1 MESVYDK
8 IKGVAKNLQDQ
19 YNAGQKQTEG
29 LGAELSARAEMERA
43 GEAALKGN
51 GSESTEGKS
60 TASAPASAPVK
71 DSGKRYGDRPG
82 EKRLDSEGNEIPKYH
97 TGVASVPK
105 TGLAVLKKGEKVVAA
120 EHNPDNPDNKNAVEA
135 VDGDEDKQMEHSP
148 SEKQHFHR
156 AMAHLHGGAL
166 HRHFGIP
173 EDQPIPMEK
182 KQEAANSD
190 NPHTAAMG
198 RMAVA
203 MHGWKHGKK

>member
-1 MESVYDK
+1 MESTYNK
-8 IKGVAKNLQDQ
+8 IKDTMKGLHDR
-19 YNAGQKQTEG
+19 YEAGDKQSSG
-29 LGAELSARAEMERA
+29 IGAELAARSQMNRQ

-51 GSESTEGKS
+51 STDEK
-60 TASAPASAPVK
+60 APAAAAPK
-71 DSGKRYGDRPG
+71 GDSGKRYGDRPG

-97 TGVASVPK
+97 TGTASVPK
-105 TGLAVLKKGEKVVAA
+105 TGLAVVKKGEKIIKA
-120 EHNPDNPDNKNAVEA
+120 EDNPDNPDNKNAVEQA

>member
-1 MESVYDK
+1 MDTYKKVKSYASGLKKTYDT
-8 IKGVAKNLQDQ
+8 
-19 YNAGQKQTEG
+19 GQKQASG
-29 LGAELSARAEMERA
+29 MGAELSARSQMNKA
-43 GEAALKGN
+43 GEEALHPTTPKEESRN
-51 GSESTEGKS
+51 GSEAAHAQG
-60 TASAPASAPVK
+60 P
-71 DSGKRYGDRPG
+71 YGSRPG

-97 TGVASVPK
+97 TGVDSVPH
-105 TGLAVLKKGEKVVAA
+105 TGLAVLKKGEKVVRA
-120 EHNPDNPDNKNAVEA
+120 EDNPDNPNNLDEEKS

-156 AMAHLHGGAL
+156 AMGKLHGGAL